1 MAGIL
6 DKKERMIDFLITKQ
20 GRRQMADGRMRIE
33 YATLT
38 DLHTFYEPTGSDQM
52 PGVSEDASN
61 RLFFEATGQT
71 QDLIVP
77 ELEGGFSMQPF
88 RTSDFVVSGRTVA
101 SGTFKMGTIEA
112 AGETLTGSAIVT
124 GSQKL
129 LKSLYTNFQD
139 LRILTT
145 EDLFSDT
152 SDFNLTAHTA
162 TFVITD
168 NSLDFG
174 AGRRSVYPD
183 QEISASPVIEL
194 SNFPSIFGSERF
206 NHLPNFKYMP
216 PINVKTKTDEDPEPL
231 GKYLQLATAQPLFS
245 SREKLDQYLGGLQSL
260 ELTFTDTSRENN
272 LICQAFEINNPTHQ
286 GIEKLA
292 IVDMGEFQDSDPE
305 SPGTHVYSIG
315 KVRKDSQG
323 AHTYINL
330 FTVVFD

>member
-6 DKKERMIDFLITKQ
+6 DKKERMLDFLITKQ
-20 GRRQMADGRMRIE
+20 GRQQMADGRLRLE

-38 DLHTFYEPTGSDQM
+38 DLHTFYQATGSEKM
-52 PGVSEDASN
+52 PSVAEDASN
-61 RLFFEATGQT
+61 RIFFEASGQT

-88 RTSDFVVSGRTVA
+88 RTSDFIVSGRSVA

-129 LKSLYTNFQD
+129 FKSLYKNFQD
-139 LRILTT
+139 LRILGS

-152 SDFNLTAHTA
+152 SEFDLTSHTA
-162 TFVITD
+162 SFVITD
-168 NSLDFG
+168 NNLDFG
-174 AGRRSVYPD
+174 AGRRSVYPT
-183 QEISASPVIEL
+183 QETVASTVIEL
-194 SNFPSIFGSERF
+194 NNFPSIFGSERF
-206 NHLPNFKYMP
+206 NHLANFKFMP
-216 PINVKTKTDEDPEPL
+216 PVNVRTSMTEDPLPL
-231 GKYLQLATAQPLFS
+231 GNYLRLSPTQPLFNTKES
-245 SREKLDQYLGGLQSL
+245 MEQYLAGLQSL
-260 ELTFTDTSRENN
+260 ELGFTDTSRENN
-272 LICQAFEINNPTHQ
+272 IICQAFEINNPTHQ

-305 SPGTHVYSIG
+305 SLGMHVYSIG
-315 KVRKDSQG
+315 KIRKDPQG